1 MSEFFYVICASFVL
15 FFLLFF
21 TNLQLTKVGKIIVF
35 CISIGFSEL
44 CHFLSSTYNL
54 YESLAIC
61 FILMLAT
68 SYLLQNKL
76 NHLIFLQKQQVSK
89 LIIETSRSIKNTN
102 QKNLKNQT
110 NGFFEKDMNDVR
122 NIEELFEK
130 DNQQIRKETVL

>member
-15 FFLLFF
+15 FLLLFF

-35 CISIGFSEL
+35 CISIGLSEL

-54 YESLAIC
+54 YESLVIC
-61 FILMLAT
+61 LVLMLAT

-89 LIIETSRSIKNTN
+89 FNES
-102 QKNLKNQT
+102 
-110 NGFFEKDMNDVR
+110 FEKDINDVKK
-122 NIEELFEK
+122 IEELFEK